1 MAYSSNRVT
10 KTQRAVKHLTWDQE
24 EHRNA
29 TKRAIK
35 TREKTRTAAR
45 NSKGLA

>member
-10 KTQRAVKHLTWDQE
+10 KTQRSVKHLTWDQE
-24 EHRNA
+24 EQRA
-29 TKRAIK
+29 DQARAIK
-35 TREKTRTAAR
+35 TREKTRNAAR